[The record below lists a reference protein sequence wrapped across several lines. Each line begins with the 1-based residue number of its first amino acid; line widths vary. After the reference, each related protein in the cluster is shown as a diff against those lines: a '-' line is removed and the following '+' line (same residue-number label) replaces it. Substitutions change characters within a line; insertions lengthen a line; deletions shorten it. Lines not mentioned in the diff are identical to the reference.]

1 MTLTINGQ
9 PREFFETSLPLPELL
24 AKLQIDYP
32 VLIELN
38 GSALF
43 QREWVSHEV
52 KDGDRIELFRMV
64 AGG

>member
-1 MTLTINGQ
+1 MRLIINSQNHELAGD
-9 PREFFETSLPLPELL
+9 SLPLPQLL
-24 AKLQIDYP
+24 ENLKIDYP

-38 GSALF
+38 GSALL

>member
-1 MTLTINGQ
+1 MTLTVNGQ
-9 PREFFETSLPLPELL
+9 HHDFAGPSLPLPQLL
-24 AKLQIDYP
+24 ERLGIDYP
-32 VLIELN
+32 VLVELN

>member
-1 MTLTINGQ
+1 MTLTINGKHCEFPLATLPV
-9 PREFFETSLPLPELL
+9 PRLLESLG
-24 AKLQIDYP
+24 IDYP
-32 VLIELN
+32 VLVELN

-43 QREWVSHEV
+43 QREWLSHEV